1 MSPNA
6 IAITAIVFLLAFAV
20 YVAVHSGMRMARDR
34 GPLRLYRLAR
44 AQALEFPAAESEADV
59 RAGALAARRCASCAV
74 QERCDAY
81 LAKTDYAALR
91 RICPNTAFLDR
102 LAN

>member
-6 IAITAIVFLLAFAV
+6 IALAALVFLLAFAV
-20 YVAVHSGMRMARDR
+20 YASVNSAMRVARDR

-44 AQALEFPAAESEADV
+44 AQGLRFPGPESEAEV

-81 LAKTDYAALR
+81 LAKADYAGLR

-102 LAN
+102 LAK